1 MHARLAEL
9 LLAGGTPT
17 QTEGEAD
24 VFSAAYHL
32 VCAAA
37 AGAPHAARD
46 PRLEH
51 LRCTVPPSRSF
62 PAGEPRALRDLR
74 SMLRGLTG
82 DEVLPGVQLAP
93 LCTEEE
99 QSAAAAA
106 CAALGPLLASAGD
119 AAALLDFAEAERA
132 KGELA
137 SAEEWLRGAVE
148 AVRAGGAFG
157 DAVLHSCLKRLSEV
171 QLERGEA
178 AEAAATLAA
187 AAEAARDAGAF
198 KLGMKWDMEATAME
212 E

>member
-1 MHARLAEL
+1 
-9 LLAGGTPT
+9 
-17 QTEGEAD
+17 
-24 VFSAAYHL
+24 
-32 VCAAA
+32 
-37 AGAPHAARD
+37 
-46 PRLEH
+46 
-51 LRCTVPPSRSF
+51 
-62 PAGEPRALRDLR
+62 
-74 SMLRGLTG
+74 MLRGLTG

-137 SAEEWLRGAVE
+137 GAEEWLRGAVE

-178 AEAAATLAA
+178 AEAAAPWVETEARTEAA
-187 AAEAARDAGAF
+187 AGACLQCYAAMAAARAC
-198 KLGMKWDMEATAME
+198 ECPPAT
-212 E
+212 

>member
-37 AGAPHAARD
+37 
-46 PRLEH
+46 
-51 LRCTVPPSRSF
+51 
-62 PAGEPRALRDLR
+62 AGEPRALRDLR

-119 AAALLDFAEAERA
+119 AAALLDFAAAERA

-137 SAEEWLRGAVE
+137 GAEEWLRGAVE